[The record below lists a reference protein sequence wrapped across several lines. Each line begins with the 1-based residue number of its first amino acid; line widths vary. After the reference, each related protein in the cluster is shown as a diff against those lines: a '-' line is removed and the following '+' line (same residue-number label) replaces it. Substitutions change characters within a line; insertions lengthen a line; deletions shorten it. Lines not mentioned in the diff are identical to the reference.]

1 MLKPHVVVS
10 RCLGFD
16 ACRYNAQSIEDKFV
30 RKLARHVNFQN
41 VCPEVEIGMGTPREP
56 VRLVLEGDETKL
68 IQPETGRDFT
78 SKMERFSRSYV
89 NALED
94 VDGFILKSRS
104 PSCGLTDA
112 RVYPQIGKAPA
123 MGKGPGLFARRVIE
137 RFAHAAIE
145 DEGRLNNFRI
155 REHFLTKLFLLAR
168 FRDLE
173 SRPTARDLVR
183 FQSENKLLFM
193 AYNQKQLR
201 EMGRVVANHEKRDLA
216 DVVEIYAHHL
226 HLAFV
231 RMPRVTSHI
240 NVLMHALGYFSKQLL
255 SREKA
260 HFLDLL
266 ELYRDAKVPLSAAIA
281 VVQSWIARFENAYLE
296 AQTYFRPYP
305 LELVEIT
312 DSGKG
317 RGQ

>member
-1 MLKPHVVVS
+1 VTF
-10 RCLGFD
+10 R
-16 ACRYNAQSIEDKFV
+16 E
-30 RKLARHVNFQN
+30 
-41 VCPEVEIGMGTPREP
+41 VCPEAEIGMGIPRDP
-56 VRLVLEGDETKL
+56 VRLVLEGDEVKM

-78 SKMERFSRSYV
+78 AKMERFSRRFVHS
-89 NALED
+89 LDD

-104 PSCGLTDA
+104 PSCGLADA
-112 RVYPQIGKAPA
+112 KVYPKKEKAPA
-123 MGKGPGLFARRVIE
+123 MRKGPGVFAREVLE
-137 RFAHAAIE
+137 RFPHLAIE

-155 REHFLTKLFLLAR
+155 REHFLTKLFLIKR

-173 SRPTARDLVR
+173 KKPTARGLVR
-183 FQSENKLLFM
+183 FQSENKLLLM
-193 AYNQKQLR
+193 AYNQKELR
-201 EMGRVVANHEKRDLA
+201 LMGRIVANHEKRGPN
-216 DVVEIYAHHL
+216 DVIESYAHHL
-226 HLAFV
+226 YQAFA

-240 NVLMHALGYFSKQLL
+240 NVLMHALGYFSKQLV

-266 ELYRDAKVPLSAAIA
+266 ELYREAKIPLSASIAI
-281 VVQSWIARFENAYLE
+281 VQSWIARFDNAYLD